1 MYSRRPH
8 SVPNYTNA
16 FLVTVF
22 GILFMGFWV
31 LAALAG
37 GLWVVFVALGLNQLI
52 SALDRRMA
60 R

>member
-1 MYSRRPH
+1 MFPRRH
-8 SVPNYTNA
+8 RTVPNYTNA
-16 FLVTVF
+16 LLVTVF

-37 GLWVVFVALGLNQLI
+37 GLWVVVVALGLNQLI
-52 SALDRRMA
+52 TALDRRMA

>member
-1 MYSRRPH
+1 MFSRRH
-8 SVPNYTNA
+8 RTVPNYTNA

-37 GLWVVFVALGLNQLI
+37 GLWVFVVALGLNHLI
-52 SALDRRMA
+52 TALDRRLA

>member
-1 MYSRRPH
+1 MNRRYPQ

-16 FLVTVF
+16 FLVTAF
-22 GILFMGFWV
+22 GLLFMGFWV

-37 GLWVVFVALGLNQLI
+37 GFWVIITALGLNQLI
-52 SALDRRMA
+52 TTLYRRMI

>member
-1 MYSRRPH
+1 MNRRYPEP
-8 SVPNYTNA
+8 VADYTNA
-16 FLVTVF
+16 FLATVW

-37 GLWVVFVALGLNQLI
+37 LLWVGLIAFGLNRLI
-52 SALDRRMA
+52 TLLARRMA